1 MADKSSPQYIS
12 DKRKQQIFDNLIDYV
27 SEHTTDEKDFYYS
40 LRDIIGLTNEE
51 MTQLG
56 IDVKSLGIN
65 DEEDDLEEAKK
76 ITEDTEFYTDE
87 ALKVLDYIQNEM
99 TNEQRKKLFKDECG
113 DFESGNEADQLKEF
127 WDWIEL
133 LDSDDIEELG
143 DKLNIIEEPEY
154 QSDKEFLE
162 ESKKITE
169 DSFYDETLNEA
180 FAFISEH
187 IDSSDLK
194 SLLKEDFRITKEQ
207 FENPSLISTKDKTWD
222 LLYKAIDWVDYH
234 ILDEDRKN
242 LNGHLKNILNGEENL
257 KGEKIMNKDFKNIHK
272 ENEEVILKTI
282 KKANELEN
290 ITNSID
296 LDLVVSP
303 EDSNDYYSIS
313 ENGLRN
319 SLDIFI
325 NGLIERY
332 NYLRG
337 KELEN
342 TSFSKAEYIAIEDEQ
357 GGDFAVGTC
366 SNALDWLKQA
376 NYWEDSDDTR
386 LTLNTFKNPDEIIFY
401 VSEVWSLDI
410 EKVENTNKKV
420 VDFLNDRLDKADN
433 RYDYEETLNIM
444 IRNDIPFEK
453 KLQMTRDAENEESI

>member
-65 DEEDDLEEAKK
+65 DEEDDLEESKK

-154 QSDKEFLE
+154 QSDKE
-162 ESKKITE
+162 
-169 DSFYDETLNEA
+169 
-180 FAFISEH
+180 
-187 IDSSDLK
+187 
-194 SLLKEDFRITKEQ
+194 
-207 FENPSLISTKDKTWD
+207 
-222 LLYKAIDWVDYH
+222 
-234 ILDEDRKN
+234 LDEDRKN

-386 LTLNTFKNPDEIIFY
+386 LTLNTFKNPDETIFY

>member
-1 MADKSSPQYIS
+1 M
-12 DKRKQQIFDNLIDYV
+12 
-27 SEHTTDEKDFYYS
+27 
-40 LRDIIGLTNEE
+40 
-51 MTQLG
+51 
-56 IDVKSLGIN
+56 GIN
-65 DEEDDLEEAKK
+65 DEEDDLEESKK

-154 QSDKEFLE
+154 QSDKE
-162 ESKKITE
+162 
-169 DSFYDETLNEA
+169 
-180 FAFISEH
+180 
-187 IDSSDLK
+187 
-194 SLLKEDFRITKEQ
+194 
-207 FENPSLISTKDKTWD
+207 
-222 LLYKAIDWVDYH
+222 
-234 ILDEDRKN
+234 LDEDRKN

>member
-65 DEEDDLEEAKK
+65 DEEDDLEESKK

-154 QSDKEFLE
+154 QSDKE
-162 ESKKITE
+162 
-169 DSFYDETLNEA
+169 
-180 FAFISEH
+180 
-187 IDSSDLK
+187 
-194 SLLKEDFRITKEQ
+194 
-207 FENPSLISTKDKTWD
+207 
-222 LLYKAIDWVDYH
+222 
-234 ILDEDRKN
+234 LDEDRKN